1 MQTLNDE
8 RLSQLEY
15 LGKGSSLV
23 TQIHALLPYSP
34 LIESFS
40 FMEVALVSQFL
51 EIYRVQ
57 VGQQVIQEDDV
68 GAFMVFVIEGQI
80 EVFKR
85 GTDEKPVLI
94 AVVGPGGTV
103 GEMSLIDGGRRSAT
117 CIASAVTLLGVLSDE
132 SLAHL
137 LLQDSHAGAKIL
149 VCLLGMLAR
158 RLRETSSAII
168 ALSQNGYHEPTPLL
182 YDFLMSEL

>member
-1 MQTLNDE
+1 MQTPNDE

-40 FMEVALVSQFL
+40 FMEVGLVSQFM

-57 VGQQVIQEDDV
+57 VGQQVIQEDDA
-68 GAFMVFVIEGQI
+68 GTFMVFVIEGQI

-85 GTDEKPVLI
+85 GTDEKPLLI
-94 AVVGPGGTV
+94 AVVGPGGTI

-117 CIASAVTLLGVLSDE
+117 CIASAVTMLGVLTDE

-137 LLQDSHAGAKIL
+137 LLQDSHAGAKLL
-149 VCLLGMLAR
+149 VQLLTMLVE
-158 RLRETSSAII
+158 RLRVTN
-168 ALSQNGYHEPTPLL
+168 SQLVFRLDDVVKADNLASRNHA
-182 YDFLMSEL
+182 FVS